1 MSSLRFRLPALF
13 LVGIVVA
20 AAVTALVATRFF
32 QEKTRDDS
40 LNELRRQAAGLAD
53 LYASQARSSAAERR
67 RAPRFAAP
75 RLERATGTRLY
86 YAGLDLFPGDRG
98 GAGLRKLRVNVI
110 PDQEALEDGRPQTFE
125 FMPPGDKR
133 VFLAA
138 AHPLRIGGQ
147 TFGALVAAKPRAEL
161 REEWV
166 TLVQRLVLAFLAGLA
181 VAAGLVWYLS
191 RRLTAPVL
199 ALTRATGE
207 IAKGRYDVALP
218 PARDRDEIGRLTESF
233 RQMTRRLAEA
243 EELERNFLMSVSHE
257 LRTPLTAIRGHADA
271 LREGLADD
279 PEARASS
286 LEVIECESDRLTRLV
301 GDLLDLAK
309 LDAHRFTLA
318 EDEVE
323 LRRLLER
330 AYQARAEEAR
340 QRRIAY
346 EKAFDA
352 DPILHTDGDR
362 VLQIVTNL
370 IDNAFAWTPDGG
382 RIAVRL
388 AAENGTVA
396 VSVSDTGPGIEPE
409 EREKIFRPFFSGDG
423 SGGTGL
429 GLAIAR
435 ELAHALGGEL
445 DLDSKPGLGSR
456 FELRLPTEPA
466 EIRHPPQRVS

>member
-1 MSSLRFRLPALF
+1 
-13 LVGIVVA
+13 
-20 AAVTALVATRFF
+20 
-32 QEKTRDDS
+32 
-40 LNELRRQAAGLAD
+40 
-53 LYASQARSSAAERR
+53 
-67 RAPRFAAP
+67 
-75 RLERATGTRLY
+75 
-86 YAGLDLFPGDRG
+86 
-98 GAGLRKLRVNVI
+98 
-110 PDQEALEDGRPQTFE
+110 
-125 FMPPGDKR
+125 
-133 VFLAA
+133 
-138 AHPLRIGGQ
+138 
-147 TFGALVAAKPRAEL
+147 
-161 REEWV
+161 
-166 TLVQRLVLAFLAGLA
+166 
-181 VAAGLVWYLS
+181 
-191 RRLTAPVL
+191 VL

-207 IAKGRYDVALP
+207 IAKGRYDVELP
-218 PARDRDEIGRLTESF
+218 RARDRDEIGRLTESF

-279 PEARASS
+279 PEARAAS
-286 LEVIECESDRLTRLV
+286 LEVIECESERLTRLV

-330 AYQARAEEAR
+330 AYRARAEEAR
-340 QRRIAY
+340 QRGIAY
-346 EKAFDA
+346 EKAFEA
-352 DPILHTDGDR
+352 DPVLHTDGDR

-456 FELRLPTEPA
+456 FELRLPTE
-466 EIRHPPQRVS
+466 IRHPPSRVS